1 MPKCQPPG
9 CWKWDAVQER
19 DIHETRSSQEG
30 VGQTRYGNNEHW
42 VLSGLWLS
50 KYYSVRYKAHRKE
63 WDRQVMGTKT
73 LSTMRAL
80 IKYILQEQ
88 GIQSIEYSQDFDY
101 KDNYTVIYK
110 ALRNEWVSQGTGN
123 I

>member
-1 MPKCQPPG
+1 M
-9 CWKWDAVQER
+9 
-19 DIHETRSSQEG
+19 
-30 VGQTRYGNNEHW
+30 RYE
-42 VLSGLWLS
+42 
-50 KYYSVRYKAHRKE
+50 AHRKE

-73 LSTMRAL
+73 LSTLRAL

-101 KDNYTVIYK
+101 KDNYTVIYE

>member
-1 MPKCQPPG
+1 
-9 CWKWDAVQER
+9 
-19 DIHETRSSQEG
+19 
-30 VGQTRYGNNEHW
+30 
-42 VLSGLWLS
+42 
-50 KYYSVRYKAHRKE
+50 
-63 WDRQVMGTKT
+63 MGTKT
-73 LSTMRAL
+73 LSTLRAL

>member
-1 MPKCQPPG
+1 M
-9 CWKWDAVQER
+9 
-19 DIHETRSSQEG
+19 
-30 VGQTRYGNNEHW
+30 
-42 VLSGLWLS
+42 
-50 KYYSVRYKAHRKE
+50 RYKAHRKE

-73 LSTMRAL
+73 LSTLRAL

-101 KDNYTVIYK
+101 KDNYTVIYE